1 METFE
6 IGLTLAFAVALII
19 NIKNVDWKS
28 AKTYKVALLTLL
40 VIGFGVGIL
49 FLNYQ
54 LFWTSTRL
62 M

>member
-19 NIKNVDWKS
+19 NIKSVDWKS